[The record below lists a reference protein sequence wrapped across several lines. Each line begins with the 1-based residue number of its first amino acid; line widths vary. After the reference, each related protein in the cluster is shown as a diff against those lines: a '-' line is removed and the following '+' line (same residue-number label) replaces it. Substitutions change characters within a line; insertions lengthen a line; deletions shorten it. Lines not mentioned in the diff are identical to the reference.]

1 MARYKGQRGEEGF
14 KAKSYKAITK
24 SEISKLTD
32 TEIRAAIKSAA
43 KTANSRLRRAKGES
57 TASGSYVSKSGYYY
71 TGAKG
76 KNREDLEKQ
85 LTQIRDYLAKGETR
99 TELGIS
105 NYREK
110 TYKTLG
116 QKDIAR
122 KSESDL
128 KAQIKQEGEAANR
141 RLKALQNAG
150 LEDSA
155 VINDKFRNL
164 SDKPFGTD
172 KSLFN
177 LNTQGMSKAE
187 LQLQLLNIHLFL
199 SSGYTVRGVKK
210 ELRQFK
216 ENVAAADMREA
227 NYILDAFRRMQNN
240 GYHRVFIYEQ
250 VDYIKE
256 LRNEGVTAS
265 DAARIVGENYDEW
278 QKQQQSYKRAY
289 QRKHRRSRFKH

>member
-14 KAKSYKAITK
+14 KAKAYKPITK
-24 SEISKLTD
+24 SELSKLTD

-76 KNREDLEKQ
+76 KNREELEKQ

-110 TYKTLG
+110 TYKPLG

-122 KSESDL
+122 RSESDL

-141 RLKALQNAG
+141 RLKALRNAG

-155 VINDKFRNL
+155 MINDKFRNL

-172 KSLFN
+172 KGLFN

-187 LQLQLLNIHLFL
+187 LQLHLLNIHLFL

-216 ENVAAADMREA
+216 ENVAAVDMHEA

-256 LRNEGVTAS
+256 LRNEGITAS

-278 QKQQQSYKRAY
+278 QHEQQRYKRAY
-289 QRKHRRSRFKH
+289 QQKHRRSRFRH